1 MYKLINILFL
11 LLPLVGL
18 SQKDTLAHLYAIGG
32 AGIDKAEEI
41 IATTDGGYV
50 LVGSTTSNTSGN
62 TDVYLLKLDSQINV
76 VWSWAMGGNNNDWGY
91 AVKETF
97 DKGFIIASTTN
108 SFGVNGDYNA
118 RLIKTDSLGVIQW
131 HNIYGG
137 NDWDLVYDVVQT
149 ADSGFAFC
157 GETYNNTNGES
168 DVYIVKTN
176 SLGDTLWTKT
186 IGGNLVDR
194 GNSIM
199 ETTDSSIVVAG
210 MTTTLTDSVQ
220 MYMIKLTA
228 TGSLIWDIAFGPSG
242 YEEANAVIETAN
254 GNYVLGGVTTS
265 FTPNNDKDFYMIRTD
280 SSGNAIWGNYFG
292 NIGEEIIY
300 DLVELANG
308 NFFNTGHTAAAG
320 NGGKD
325 ALVFLITSG
334 GFWGGSSSTFG
345 GTKEEESKSIL
356 LDANEALKIAGFT
369 KSYGNGLEDVMLIEI
384 DTVVTNHQFT
394 VDTINDFMPL
404 KIDDLSSWKPESE
417 KNVLI
422 FPNPSTSFANFDMS
436 KIEAE
441 KILITTIFGQTVYEA
456 NILNKEFLQI
466 NFENFSSGIY
476 SVQFYNKNKLI
487 EAQKLIIRATN

>member
-11 LLPLVGL
+11 LLPLFGL
-18 SQKDTLAHLYAIGG
+18 SQKDTLAHLYTIGG

-41 IATTDGGYV
+41 VTTADGGYV
-50 LVGSTTSNTSGN
+50 VVGSTTSNTSGN

-76 VWSWAMGGNNNDWGY
+76 VWSWAIGGNNNDWGY

-108 SFGVNGDYNA
+108 SFSVNGDYNA
-118 RLIKTDSLGVIQW
+118 RLIKTDSLGVVQW
-131 HNIYGG
+131 QKSYGG
-137 NDWDLVYDVVQT
+137 NDWDLAYDVIQT

-176 SLGDTLWTKT
+176 LLGDTLWTKT
-186 IGGNLVDR
+186 IGGTLADR

-199 ETTDSSIVVAG
+199 ETADSSIVVVG
-210 MTTTLTDSVQ
+210 MTTTTTDSVQ
-220 MYMIKLTA
+220 MYLIKLNV
-228 TGSLIWDIAFGPSG
+228 TGNLIWDVAFGPSG
-242 YEEANAVIETAN
+242 YEEGNAVIETAN

-292 NIGEEIIY
+292 QPGEEVIY

-308 NFFNTGHTAAAG
+308 NFISTGLTTAAG

-325 ALVFLITSG
+325 ALVFLVTSVG
-334 GFWGGSSSTFG
+334 GWGFSASTFG

-356 LDANEALKIAGFT
+356 LEPNEALKIAGFT
-369 KSYGNGLEDVMLIEI
+369 QSYGNGLEDVMIIEI
-384 DTVVTNHQFT
+384 DTIVPNHQFT
-394 VDTINDFMPL
+394 VDTINDFMPV
-404 KIDDLSSWKPESE
+404 KIDDLTSWKPSSE
-417 KNVLI
+417 ENILI
-422 FPNPSTSFANFDMS
+422 FPNPASSVVNMDVSNSKANKVMIFS
-436 KIEAE
+436 
-441 KILITTIFGQTVYEA
+441 IFGQLVYESSLS
-456 NILNKEFLQI
+456 NQDIITI
-466 NFENFSSGIY
+466 NLSNLSSGIY
-476 SVQFYNKNKLI
+476 SIQFFENTKLVTS
-487 EAQKLIIRATN
+487 QKLIITPH

>member
-1 MYKLINILFL
+1 MHKLINILFL

-32 AGIDKAEEI
+32 IGIDKAEEI
-41 IATTDGGYV
+41 IATADGGYV
-50 LVGSTTSNTSGN
+50 VVGSTTSNTSGN

-108 SFGVNGDYNA
+108 SFDVNGDYNA

-131 HNIYGG
+131 HKVYGG

-176 SLGDTLWTKT
+176 LLGDTLWTKT
-186 IGGNLVDR
+186 IGGTLVDR

-210 MTTTLTDSVQ
+210 MTTTTTDSVQ

-228 TGSLIWDIAFGPSG
+228 TGNLIWDIAFGAAG
-242 YEEANAVIETAN
+242 YEEANVVIETAN
-254 GNYVLGGVTTS
+254 GDYVLGGVTTS

-280 SSGNAIWGNYFG
+280 SSGNTIWGNYFG
-292 NIGEEIIY
+292 QPGEEVIY
-300 DLVELANG
+300 DLVELADG
-308 NFFNTGHTAAAG
+308 SFFNTGHTTAAG

-325 ALVFLITSG
+325 ALVFLVTSVG
-334 GFWGGSSSTFG
+334 GWGFSASTFG
-345 GTKEEESKSIL
+345 GTKDEESKSIL
-356 LDANEALKIAGFT
+356 LEPNEALKIAGFT
-369 KSYGNGLEDVMLIEI
+369 KSYGNGLEDVMIIEI
-384 DTVVTNHQFT
+384 DTVVTNHQFI
-394 VDTINDFMPL
+394 VDTIYDFMPL
-404 KIDDLSSWKPESE
+404 KIDDLTSWKPSSE
-417 KNVLI
+417 ENILI
-422 FPNPSTSFANFDMS
+422 FPNPASSAVNIDVSNSKAN
-436 KIEAE
+436 KIM
-441 KILITTIFGQTVYEA
+441 IFSIFGQLVYESSLS
-456 NILNKEFLQI
+456 NQHMITI
-466 NFENFSSGIY
+466 NLSNLSAGIY
-476 SVQFYNKNKLI
+476 SVQFFENSKLI
-487 EAQKLIIRATN
+487 ASQKLIITPY

>member
-50 LVGSTTSNTSGN
+50 VVGSTTSNTSGN
-62 TDVYLLKLDSQINV
+62 TDVYLLKLDSQINI
-76 VWSWAMGGNNNDWGY
+76 VWSWAIGGSNNDWGY

-108 SFGVNGDYNA
+108 SFDINGGYNA

-131 HNIYGG
+131 HKVYGG
-137 NDWDLVYDVVQT
+137 SDWDLVYDVVQT

-176 SLGDTLWTKT
+176 LLGDTLWTKT
-186 IGGNLVDR
+186 IGGTLVDR

-210 MTTTLTDSVQ
+210 MTTTTTDSVQ

-228 TGSLIWDIAFGPSG
+228 TGNLIWDIAFGAVG
-242 YEEANAVIETAN
+242 YEEANAVIETTN
-254 GNYVLGGVTTS
+254 GDYVLGGVTTS

-280 SSGNAIWGNYFG
+280 ISGNAIWGNYFG
-292 NIGEEIIY
+292 QPGEEVIY
-300 DLVELANG
+300 DLVEDATTG
-308 NFFNTGHTAAAG
+308 NLVVTGFTKAV
-320 NGGKD
+320 GGGQKD
-325 ALVFLITSG
+325 AVLFAV
-334 GFWGGSSSTFG
+334 SSSATWLNLGITFG
-345 GTKEEESKSIL
+345 GTKNEEAKAISFTNNKYIL
-356 LDANEALKIAGFT
+356 AGSTNNF
-369 KSYGNGLEDVMLIEI
+369 GNGLEDFLII
-384 DTVVTNHQFT
+384 TLDTLLPGMDTTNTIVQDQIT
-394 VDTINDFMPL
+394 ITINELSKQNYSFDFEL
-404 KIDDLSSWKPESE
+404 
-417 KNVLI
+417 
-422 FPNPSTSFANFDMS
+422 FPNPVNQQYVSIRLPLTLENESFIKVFDLSGSLVYSSFFKSNNFLMDIS
-436 KIEAE
+436 SLNNGLYFIE
-441 KILITTIFGQTVYEA
+441 ISNQ
-456 NILNKEFLQI
+456 
-466 NFENFSSGIY
+466 ENVKAI
-476 SVQFYNKNKLI
+476 KKLMVI
-487 EAQKLIIRATN
+487 H